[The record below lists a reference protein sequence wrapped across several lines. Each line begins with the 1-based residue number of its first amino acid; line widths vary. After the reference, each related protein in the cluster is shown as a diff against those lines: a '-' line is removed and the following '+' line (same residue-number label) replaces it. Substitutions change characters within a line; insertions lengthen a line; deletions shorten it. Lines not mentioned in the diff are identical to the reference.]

1 MRPVWLMVAALAVAN
16 VAWAESAPKIGF
28 VDMQR
33 ALLET
38 DAGKKAQQELKDRA
52 DKAQSKLK
60 KQKDEIDGL
69 RERLEKQ
76 ASAMKAEERATLEE
90 DYRKKART
98 FDNEVQDSQAEL
110 QKKEKELTGAILKDL
125 QAIIL
130 EYGQEQNYTV
140 ILGTDTGAVVYGA
153 KSADVTDTIVQ
164 RYNSGQASKKKEK

>member
-1 MRPVWLMVAALAVAN
+1 MRSVWLMVAALAVAN

-38 DAGKKAQQELKDRA
+38 DAGKKAQQELKDRTE
-52 DKAQSKLK
+52 KVQSKLK
-60 KQKDEIDGL
+60 KEKDEIDGL

-76 ASAMKAEERATLEE
+76 ATTMKSEERSKLED
-90 DYRKKART
+90 DYRKKARA
-98 FDNEVQDSQAEL
+98 FDNEVQDSQVEL

-125 QAIIL
+125 QTIIL
-130 EYGQEQNYTV
+130 DYGQAENYTV
-140 ILGTDTGAVVYGA
+140 ILSTDSGAVIYGA

-164 RYNSGQASKKKEK
+164 RYNSGHAGKKKEN

>member
-1 MRPVWLMVAALAVAN
+1 MRRLWLMVAALTVAN

-52 DKAQSKLK
+52 EKAQSKLK
-60 KQKDEIDGL
+60 KQKDDIDSL

-76 ASAMKAEERATLEE
+76 ASTMKGDERAKLED

-130 EYGQEQNYTV
+130 DYGQEQNYTV

-153 KSADVTDTIVQ
+153 KNADVTDTIVQ